1 MYSILDFL
9 LNNGRSMLSYAYCER
24 FQLSSFWGRIL
35 SVKAFVY
42 GIGWNPLLHP
52 QLEMLV
58 NIAHSTTT
66 HTYFL
71 A

>member
-1 MYSILDFL
+1 MHTYL
-9 LNNGRSMLSYAYCER
+9 LSH
-24 FQLSSFWGRIL
+24 LSSFWGRIL

-58 NIAHSTTT
+58 NIVHNTTT